1 MLPVDRFIHRLIHGG
16 RSVVEFLDELF
27 RERELIL
34 RSQGRVHFIP
44 LTRRLQI
51 SAFLVAMAVGVWG
64 IGMTLMSTVKSGV
77 IQVKNDEIREARVAY
92 EDLFEEVLS
101 YQKKVASVTSNLRE
115 SQESLL
121 SQVNDAVNA
130 ADAAKKRNGKS
141 VRKTAKSAASNS
153 VSELDATDQESGSL
167 RSHLNDIDHK
177 VLQMTETNVLLEGS
191 LKKIKTELKLA
202 GHERDQIIKTRTKLR
217 ERVAELEEQLIRSR
231 TDGAYLERRVS
242 ELSDTLALNR
252 EATDKVEDQR
262 DALASRVDGL
272 ESGIKTARSRA
283 KLAEVDLE
291 KVLNRLEKTT
301 GSEGIA
307 LNGSDRA
314 DSDELDG
321 EIDHDG
327 ATVKLRQRTVA
338 LIRRLNDLHAAQGN
352 VLDRL
357 GERTVKNIEEAERL
371 ITMTGLELDKVLSR
385 ATRMA
390 SGQGGPLFEIAGTTE
405 DVEGL
410 PGSVSEIDTQ
420 LTRWAGLRSLLKR
433 VPLVSPVD
441 FYHQASPFGLRR
453 DPFTKKK
460 AMHYGVDLAGWGGAP
475 VFATAP
481 GKVVFAGR
489 KGRYGKM
496 IEIDHGYGIRTRYGH
511 LRKVLVKRGQ
521 EVGHRHRIGLLGST
535 GRSTGPHV
543 HYEVRFDGKPMNPEK
558 FIKAGRYVFKG

>member
-16 RSVVEFLDELF
+16 RSAIEFLDELF

-34 RSQGRVHFIP
+34 RSDGRVHFIP
-44 LTRRLQI
+44 LTRRLQV
-51 SAFLVAMAVGVWG
+51 SAFLVALAVGVWG

-121 SQVNDAVNA
+121 SQVNDAVSA
-130 ADAAKKRNGKS
+130 ADAAAKRAGKS
-141 VRKTAKSAASNS
+141 ARTVRKPSQSNS
-153 VSELDATDQESGSL
+153 VSELDASDEPVAGL
-167 RSHLNDIDHK
+167 RGHLNDIDHK

-202 GHERDQIIKTRTKLR
+202 GHERDQIIRTRTKLR

-231 TDGAYLERRVS
+231 TDGAYLERRVA
-242 ELSDTLALNR
+242 ELSDTLASNR
-252 EATDKVEDQR
+252 EAKETVEDQR
-262 DALASRVDGL
+262 DALASRIDGL
-272 ESGIKTARSRA
+272 EDGIKTARSRA

-314 DSDELDG
+314 GSDELDG
-321 EIDHDG
+321 RIDHDG

-390 SGQGGPLFEIAGTTE
+390 SGQGGPLFEVASTTDE
-405 DVEGL
+405 VEGL

-496 IEIDHGYGIRTRYGH
+496 VEIDHGYGIRTRYGH

-543 HYEVRFDGKPMNPEK
+543 HYEVRFDGKPMNPAK

>member
-16 RSVVEFLDELF
+16 RSAIEFLDELF

-34 RSQGRVHFIP
+34 RSDGRVHFIP
-44 LTRRLQI
+44 LTRRLQV
-51 SAFLVAMAVGVWG
+51 SAFLVALAVGVWG

-121 SQVNDAVNA
+121 SQVNDAVSA
-130 ADAAKKRNGKS
+130 ADAAAKRAGKS
-141 VRKTAKSAASNS
+141 ARTVRKPSQSNS
-153 VSELDATDQESGSL
+153 VSELDASDEPVGGL
-167 RSHLNDIDHK
+167 RGHLNDIDHK

-202 GHERDQIIKTRTKLR
+202 GHERDQIIRTRTKLR

-231 TDGAYLERRVS
+231 TDGAYLERRVA
-242 ELSDTLALNR
+242 ELSDTLASNR
-252 EATDKVEDQR
+252 EAKETVEDQR
-262 DALASRVDGL
+262 DALASRIDGL
-272 ESGIKTARSRA
+272 EDGIKTARSRA

-314 DSDELDG
+314 GSDELDG
-321 EIDHDG
+321 RIDHDG

-390 SGQGGPLFEIAGTTE
+390 SGQGGPLFEVASTTDE
-405 DVEGL
+405 VEGL

-496 IEIDHGYGIRTRYGH
+496 VEIDHGYGIRTRYGH

-543 HYEVRFDGKPMNPEK
+543 HYEVRFDGKPMNPAK

>member
-16 RSVVEFLDELF
+16 RSVIEFLDELF

-34 RSQGRVHFIP
+34 RSDGRVHFIP

-121 SQVNDAVNA
+121 SQVNEAVTA
-130 ADAAKKRNGKS
+130 ADAAAKRAGKS
-141 VRKTAKSAASNS
+141 ARKSKKPSQSNS
-153 VSELDATDQESGSL
+153 VSELDATDEPTGSL

-202 GHERDQIIKTRTKLR
+202 GDERDQIIRTRTKLR

-231 TDGAYLERRVS
+231 TDGAYLERRVA
-242 ELSDTLALNR
+242 ELSDTLAANR
-252 EATDKVEDQR
+252 EDKEKVEDQR
-262 DALASRVDGL
+262 DTLASRVDGL
-272 ESGIKTARSRA
+272 EDGIKTARSRA

-291 KVLNRLEKTT
+291 KVLDRLEKTT

-307 LNGSDRA
+307 LNGSERA
-314 DSDELDG
+314 GSDELDG
-321 EIDHDG
+321 HIDHDG

-371 ITMTGLELDKVLSR
+371 ITMTGLELDKVLGR

-390 SGQGGPLFEIAGTTE
+390 SGQGGPLFEVASTTDE
-405 DVEGL
+405 VEGL

-496 IEIDHGYGIRTRYGH
+496 VEIDHGYGIRTRYGH

-543 HYEVRFDGKPMNPEK
+543 HYEVRFDGKPMNPAK

>member
-16 RSVVEFLDELF
+16 RSVIEFLDELF

-34 RSQGRVHFIP
+34 RSDGRVHFIP

-121 SQVNDAVNA
+121 SQVNEAVSA
-130 ADAAKKRNGKS
+130 ADAATKRGGKS
-141 VRKTAKSAASNS
+141 SRKSKKPAQNNS
-153 VSELDATDQESGSL
+153 VSELDATVAPSGSL

-202 GHERDQIIKTRTKLR
+202 GDERDQIIRTRTKLR

-231 TDGAYLERRVS
+231 TDGAYLERRVA
-242 ELSDTLALNR
+242 ELSDTLASDR
-252 EATDKVEDQR
+252 EAKEKVEDHR
-262 DALASRVDGL
+262 DALASRIDGL
-272 ESGIKTARSRA
+272 EDGIKTARTRA

-291 KVLNRLEKTT
+291 KVLDRLEKTT

-307 LNGSDRA
+307 LNAADRA
-314 DSDELDG
+314 GSDELDG
-321 EIDHDG
+321 RIDHDG

-390 SGQGGPLFEIAGTTE
+390 TGQGGPLFEVASTTDE
-405 DVEGL
+405 VEGL

-496 IEIDHGYGIRTRYGH
+496 VEIDHGYGIRTRYGH

-543 HYEVRFDGKPMNPEK
+543 HYEVRFDGKPMNPAK

>member
-1 MLPVDRFIHRLIHGG
+1 MLPVDRFIHRLVHGG
-16 RSVVEFLDELF
+16 RSVVEFMDELF

-115 SQESLL
+115 SQENLL
-121 SQVNDAVNA
+121 SQVSEAVNA
-130 ADAAKKRNGKS
+130 ADAATKRGGKAARKPSKKSPNL
-141 VRKTAKSAASNS
+141 S
-153 VSELDATDQESGSL
+153 VSELDASDQPSGSL
-167 RSHLNDIDHK
+167 RGHLKDIDHK
-177 VLQMTETNVLLEGS
+177 VQQMTETNVLLEGS

-217 ERVAELEEQLIRSR
+217 ERVAELEEKLIRSR
-231 TDGAYLERRVS
+231 TDGAYLERRVA
-242 ELSDTLALNR
+242 ELSDSLALNR
-252 EATDKVEDQR
+252 ESKEQVEDQR
-262 DALASRVDGL
+262 DALASRVGGL
-272 ESGIKTARSRA
+272 ESGIETARKRA

-291 KVLNRLEKTT
+291 KVLDRLEKAT
-301 GSEGIA
+301 GSEGVS
-307 LNGSDRA
+307 LNGMDRE
-314 DSDELDG
+314 DSKELDG
-321 EIDHDG
+321 HINHDG
-327 ATVKLRQRTVA
+327 ATVRLRQRTVA
-338 LIRRLNDLHAAQGN
+338 LLGRLNDLHAAQGN

-371 ITMTGLELDKVLSR
+371 IMMTGLELDKVLER
-385 ATRMA
+385 ATRIA
-390 SGQGGPLFEIAGTTE
+390 PGQGGPLFEVASATE
-405 DVEGL
+405 DGNGL

-441 FYHQASPFGLRR
+441 FYHQASPFGVRR

-460 AMHYGVDLAGWGGAP
+460 AMHYGVDLAGWRGAP

-496 IEIDHGYGIRTRYGH
+496 VEIDHGYGIRTRYGH
-511 LRKVLVKRGQ
+511 LLKVLVKRGE

-543 HYEVRFDGKPMNPEK
+543 HYEVRFDGKPINPEK

>member
-1 MLPVDRFIHRLIHGG
+1 MLPVDRFIRRLIHGG
-16 RSVVEFLDELF
+16 RSVIEFLDELF

-34 RSQGRVHFIP
+34 RSQGRVHFLP

-121 SQVNDAVNA
+121 SQVNEAVSA
-130 ADAAKKRNGKS
+130 ADAAKKRDGKAS
-141 VRKTAKSAASNS
+141 RKTANSTSNKS
-153 VSELDATDQESGSL
+153 VSELDATDQPASL

-202 GHERDQIIKTRTKLR
+202 GDERDQIIRTRTKLR
-217 ERVAELEEQLIRSR
+217 ERVTDLEEQLIRSR
-231 TDGAYLERRVS
+231 TDGAYLERRVA
-242 ELSDTLALNR
+242 ELSDSLALSR
-252 EATDKVEDQR
+252 ESKEKVEDQR

-272 ESGIKTARSRA
+272 EGGINTARSRA

-291 KVLNRLEKTT
+291 KVLDRLEKTT

-307 LNGSDRA
+307 LNGNEREGSK
-314 DSDELDG
+314 ELDSH
-321 EIDHDG
+321 IDHDG

-371 ITMTGLELDKVLSR
+371 ITMTGLELDKVLGR

-390 SGQGGPLFEIAGTTE
+390 SGQGGPLFEVASTTE
-405 DVEGL
+405 EVEGL

-496 IEIDHGYGIRTRYGH
+496 VEIDHGYGIRTRYGH

-543 HYEVRFDGKPMNPEK
+543 HYEVRFDGKPMNPAK

>member
-1 MLPVDRFIHRLIHGG
+1 MLPVDRFIQRLIHGG
-16 RSVVEFLDELF
+16 RSVIEFLDELF

-130 ADAAKKRNGKS
+130 ADAAKKRAGKPS
-141 VRKTAKSAASNS
+141 RKTTNLADNKS
-153 VSELDATDQESGSL
+153 VSELDATDKPSVSL

-202 GHERDQIIKTRTKLR
+202 GDERDQIIKTRTKLR
-217 ERVAELEEQLIRSR
+217 DRVADLEEQLIRSR
-231 TDGAYLERRVS
+231 TDGAYLERRVA
-242 ELSDTLALNR
+242 ELSDTLSLNR
-252 EATDKVEDQR
+252 ESKDQVEDQR

-272 ESGIKTARSRA
+272 ESGIKTARARA

-291 KVLNRLEKTT
+291 KVLDRLEKTT

-307 LNGSDRA
+307 LNGSDRPE
-314 DSDELDG
+314 SDELDG
-321 EIDHDG
+321 QIDHDG

-371 ITMTGLELDKVLSR
+371 ITMTGLELDKVLGR

-390 SGQGGPLFEIAGTTE
+390 SGQGGPLFEVASTTE

-475 VFATAP
+475 VFTTAP

>member
-1 MLPVDRFIHRLIHGG
+1 MLPVDRFIRRLIHGG
-16 RSVVEFLDELF
+16 RSVIEFLDELF

-34 RSQGRVHFIP
+34 RSQGRVHFLP

-121 SQVNDAVNA
+121 SQVNEAVSA
-130 ADAAKKRNGKS
+130 ADAAKKRDGKAS
-141 VRKTAKSAASNS
+141 RKTANSTSNKS
-153 VSELDATDQESGSL
+153 VSELDATDQPASL

-202 GHERDQIIKTRTKLR
+202 GDERDQIIRTRTKLR
-217 ERVAELEEQLIRSR
+217 ERVTDLEEQLIRSR
-231 TDGAYLERRVS
+231 TDGAYLERRVA
-242 ELSDTLALNR
+242 ELSDSLALNR
-252 EATDKVEDQR
+252 ESKEKVEDQR

-272 ESGIKTARSRA
+272 EGGINTARSRA

-291 KVLNRLEKTT
+291 KVLDRLEKTT

-307 LNGSDRA
+307 LNGNEREGSK
-314 DSDELDG
+314 ELDSH
-321 EIDHDG
+321 IDHDG

-371 ITMTGLELDKVLSR
+371 ITMTGLELDKVLGR

-390 SGQGGPLFEIAGTTE
+390 SGQGGPLFEVASTTE
-405 DVEGL
+405 EVEGL

-496 IEIDHGYGIRTRYGH
+496 VEIDHGYGIRTRYGH

-543 HYEVRFDGKPMNPEK
+543 HYEVRFDGKPMNPAK

>member
-16 RSVVEFLDELF
+16 RSAIEFLDELF
-27 RERELIL
+27 AERELIL
-34 RSQGRVHFIP
+34 RSQGRVHFVP

-51 SAFLVAMAVGVWG
+51 SAFMVAIAVGVWG

-121 SQVNDAVNA
+121 SQVSEAVSA
-130 ADAAKKRNGKS
+130 ADAATKRGGKS
-141 VRKTAKSAASNS
+141 ARKATKALAGAS
-153 VSELDATDQESGSL
+153 VSELDATDQPTGSL

-202 GHERDQIIKTRTKLR
+202 GDERDQIIKTRTKLR

-231 TDGAYLERRVS
+231 TDGAYLERRVA
-242 ELSDTLALNR
+242 ELSDSLSSNR
-252 EATDKVEDQR
+252 EAKEKVEDQR
-262 DALASRVDGL
+262 DELASRVDGL
-272 ESGIKTARSRA
+272 EDGINTARSRA

-307 LNGSDRA
+307 LNGSEREG
-314 DSDELDG
+314 SKELDG
-321 EIDHDG
+321 RIDHDG
-327 ATVKLRQRTVA
+327 ATVQLRQRTVA
-338 LIRRLNDLHAAQGN
+338 LLRRLNDLHAAQGN

-371 ITMTGLELDKVLSR
+371 ITMTGLELDKVLGR

-390 SGQGGPLFEIAGTTE
+390 SGQGGPLFEVASTTE
-405 DVEGL
+405 EVEGL

-496 IEIDHGYGIRTRYGH
+496 VEIDHGYGIRTRYGH

-543 HYEVRFDGKPMNPEK
+543 HYEVRFDGKPLNPAK

>member
-16 RSVVEFLDELF
+16 RSVIEFLDELF

-51 SAFLVAMAVGVWG
+51 SAFMVAMAVGVWG

-121 SQVNDAVNA
+121 SQVNEAVSA
-130 ADAAKKRNGKS
+130 ADAKKKRGGKAS
-141 VRKTAKSAASNS
+141 RKSTRAAANMS
-153 VSELDATDQESGSL
+153 VSELDATDQPTGSL

-202 GHERDQIIKTRTKLR
+202 GDERDQIIKTRTKLR

-231 TDGAYLERRVS
+231 TDGAYLERRVAD
-242 ELSDTLALNR
+242 LSDTLALNR
-252 EATDKVEDQR
+252 ESKDQVEDQR
-262 DALASRVDGL
+262 DALAFRVDGL
-272 ESGIKTARSRA
+272 EDGIKTARSRA

-291 KVLNRLEKTT
+291 KVLDRLEKTT

-307 LNGSDRA
+307 LNGSEREG
-314 DSDELDG
+314 SKELDSH
-321 EIDHDG
+321 IDHDG
-327 ATVKLRQRTVA
+327 ATVQLRQRTVA

-371 ITMTGLELDKVLSR
+371 ITMTGLELDKVLGR

-390 SGQGGPLFEIAGTTE
+390 SGQGGPLFEVASTTE
-405 DVEGL
+405 EVEGL

-543 HYEVRFDGKPMNPEK
+543 HYEVRFDGKPMNPAK